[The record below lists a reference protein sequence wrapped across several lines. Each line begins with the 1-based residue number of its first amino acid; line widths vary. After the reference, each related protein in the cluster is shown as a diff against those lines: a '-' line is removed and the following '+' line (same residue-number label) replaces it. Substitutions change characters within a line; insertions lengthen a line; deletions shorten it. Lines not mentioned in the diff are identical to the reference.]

1 MACILKY
8 MPYVLKH
15 MACVFFDFPY
25 YIKIM
30 GKWYFFGLSW
40 RMNIRLCLFICV

>member
-1 MACILKY
+1 MACIFKY

-40 RMNIRLCLFICV
+40 

>member
-25 YIKIM
+25 YIKKRAI
-30 GKWYFFGLSW
+30 GAFSVCYGE
-40 RMNIRLCLFICV
+40 

>member
-30 GKWYFFGLSW
+30 GKWYFFGLLW
-40 RMNIRLCLFICV
+40 

>member
-15 MACVFFDFPY
+15 VACVFSDFPY
-25 YIKIM
+25 HIKKT
-30 GKWYFFGLSW
+30 GNWCLFCLSW
-40 RMNIRLCLFICV
+40 RMNIRLRLFIFI

>member
-15 MACVFFDFPY
+15 MACFFFFDFPY

-30 GKWYFFGLSW
+30 AKWYFFGLSW
-40 RMNIRLCLFICV
+40 

>member
-8 MPYVLKH
+8 MACILKYV
-15 MACVFFDFPY
+15 ACVFFDFPY

-40 RMNIRLCLFICV
+40 